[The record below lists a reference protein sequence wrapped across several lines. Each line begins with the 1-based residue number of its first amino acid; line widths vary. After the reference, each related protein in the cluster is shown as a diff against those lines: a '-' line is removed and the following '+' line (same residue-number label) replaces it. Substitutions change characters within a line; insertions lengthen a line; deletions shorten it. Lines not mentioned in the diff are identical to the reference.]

1 MSSIKGF
8 IYQTGIKL
16 IPSNK
21 IILQL
26 IKWLKIPNNKFY
38 KDLSFRGPFKVNFG
52 HEQSFLMEHH
62 GGIIENE
69 TFWKGLFKTF
79 ESDTGWIWM
88 QLSPKSDVIFDIG
101 ANTGIYSLVAK
112 TLNPNSYVYAFE
124 PSMHTYS
131 RLVNNNSIN
140 GFDIECEQL
149 AISDK
154 NTSQIFYDVPN
165 ANQMSAS
172 LSPDKLKNWEG
183 YSGESLEYVVE
194 TVTLSNYIETH
205 DINRIDL
212 MKIDIELHEPE
223 AIQGLGLYLQKFKPV
238 ILIEVLTESVAEQL
252 NNLIDLEQH
261 FIFHLEGEN
270 RATRKKDFSVVNG
283 LWNFLVFH
291 RDRADFIQ
299 THTSIDISH

>member
-1 MSSIKGF
+1 MSRIKGF
-8 IYQTGIKL
+8 IYQKGIKL
-16 IPSNK
+16 IPPNK
-21 IILQL
+21 KVLQF
-26 IKWLKIPNNKFY
+26 IKWLKISNNKFY
-38 KDLSFRGPFKVNFG
+38 KDLNFNGPFKVHIGNK
-52 HEQSFLMEHH
+52 QTFLMEHY

-79 ESDTGWIWM
+79 ENDTGWIWM
-88 QLSPKSDVIFDIG
+88 QLSPASEVIFDIG

-112 TLNPNSYVYAFE
+112 TLNSSSKIYAFE

-194 TVTLSNYIETH
+194 TVTLENYIETH

-291 RDRADFIQ
+291 RDRADFVQ